1 MRITLTTLI
10 GPLIGIFF
18 IIGSISFF
26 RESKFLAFLVVLG
39 IIIFIIPFI
48 ISVAIENSRQKELDA
63 RFLEFVR
70 DLVEN
75 VKTGTPISRAIL
87 NVMKRDYDVLSPHIQ
102 KLGNQ
107 ISLGIPLE
115 KALKIF
121 ANDTRSSVISRSVSL
136 ISEAQRAGGEI
147 VTILTS
153 VSQSVNQTETLKK
166 EQRASVY
173 NLVVQGYIIF
183 MVFILIILVL
193 QHYILPMTE
202 GLSGGTSKF
211 GMGGDTTTTST
222 TKNED
227 MAKPLFALLI
237 TQAFFAGLVIGKI
250 SEGNLKS
257 GIKHSFILVAIAL
270 LISTG
275 ADALFGKVSP

>member
-1 MRITLTTLI
+1 MRITATTLI
-10 GPLIGIFF
+10 GPAIGVLFIVGSLIFF
-18 IIGSISFF
+18 KDTNFLSF
-26 RESKFLAFLVVLG
+26 LIVLG
-39 IIIFIIPFI
+39 VIIFIIPFI

-75 VKTGTPISRAIL
+75 VKTGTPISKAIL
-87 NVMKRDYDVLSPHIQ
+87 NVMKRDYDVLSPYIV

-121 ANDTRSSVISRSVSL
+121 ATDTRSPVISRSVSL

-166 EQRASVY
+166 EQKASVY

-193 QHYILPMTE
+193 QHYILPMTA
-202 GLSGGTSKF
+202 GLG
-211 GMGGDTTTTST
+211 GGDFSVGGGEKST
-222 TKNED
+222 APVEKTD
-227 MAKPLFALLI
+227 MAAPLFTLLI
-237 TQAFFAGLVIGKI
+237 VQAFFAGLVIGKI

-257 GIKHSFILVAIAL
+257 GIKHSFILVALAL
-270 LISTG
+270 LISFG
-275 ADALFGKVSP
+275 ANALFPTTTQPI